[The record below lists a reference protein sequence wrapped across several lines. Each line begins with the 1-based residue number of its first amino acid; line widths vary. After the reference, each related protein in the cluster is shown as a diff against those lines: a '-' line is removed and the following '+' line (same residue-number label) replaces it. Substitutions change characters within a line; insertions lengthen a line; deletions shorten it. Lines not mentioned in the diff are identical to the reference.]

1 MEVFSKDYIKGYFSR
16 NKKLILIALAIL
28 LIFFFM
34 GVIVSNI
41 GAGDNY
47 GSITKAFSQSNKS
60 ISFSDVKGDAIGLF
74 THNLVADLLIFICG
88 ILFSVFSVLI
98 VIYNAFTIGVPF
110 GADMYFAIVSILPHF
125 IFEYVGGSVFALT
138 GAFLITKL
146 EINIIKKRSIKEVIS
161 DSYILKDIFFSLIL
175 VVFFLV
181 IAAIIEAYV
190 TPAITIAAFQ

>member
-74 THNLVADLLIFICG
+74 AHNLVADLIIFICG

-110 GADMYFAIVSILPHF
+110 GADMYFALVSILPHF

-146 EINIIKKRSIKEVIS
+146 EINIIKKRSIKKVIS

>member
-1 MEVFSKDYIKGYFSR
+1 MKVFSKDYIKGYFSR

-60 ISFSDVKGDAIGLF
+60 ISFSDVKGDA
-74 THNLVADLLIFICG
+74 LIFICG